1 MRGVRFRHDRENMKD
16 PSIPLRRYD
25 WRRITL
31 CILTGVLYG
40 LAAPDARLHFLC
52 WVLLVPLLWAADGVP
67 ARRGLWYGWT
77 AGFFVHLF
85 CFYWVAGTVQ
95 RYSNLNVALS
105 LLALVLFCVYS
116 GLPFGLITAASLT
129 VRSRMRVPLVAVV
142 PPLYV
147 GMEYLYP
154 FIFPWNVGAGQY
166 EVLTVIQ
173 IADLFGVYGISALI
187 VTVNCAFF
195 ELSKSLIGHRP
206 FPVRSISWAAALL
219 IATILYGLAR
229 IHTVESELAQG
240 ESLTVGIVQPNVLLE
255 ERTSPLLARD
265 IALRFTRLSE
275 EASARGADLIVWPES
290 AVNYV
295 FQPNG
300 SPSSPSGRLK
310 DYVRELNAA
319 LVFGSFSVETDGM
332 KNTAYLLDPEGRP
345 VGRYD
350 KVRLL
355 AFGEYMPFSNLIPQ
369 LNGLIQGVGDFKPGR
384 SIEPLCWD
392 RTCVGLLICYEA
404 ILKDLARR
412 MAERGA
418 RLLVNITNDAWFG
431 DTSCPEQ
438 HLMLASLRAVENRL
452 YLVRSA
458 NTGIS
463 AVVDPLGRI
472 RARTRLFTEV
482 VLVEEVRLGSVRTV
496 YQKWGDVLP
505 KFCTAI
511 AVVLVACGVG
521 ARLVATPRG

>member
-1 MRGVRFRHDRENMKD
+1 MKD
-16 PSIPLRRYD
+16 TSSPPRPHD

-31 CILTGVLYG
+31 CLLTGVLYG

-52 WVLLVPLLWAADGVP
+52 WVLLVPLLWAADGTSTQ
-67 ARRGLWYGWT
+67 RGLWYGWV

-85 CFYWVAGTVQ
+85 CFYWVAGTIQ

-116 GLPFGLITAASLT
+116 GLPFGLITAAT
-129 VRSRMRVPLVAVV
+129 VFVRSRTKVPLVVV
-142 PPLYV
+142 LPPLYV
-147 GMEYLYP
+147 AMEYLYP
-154 FIFPWNVGAGQY
+154 FIFPWNLGAGQY
-166 EVLTVIQ
+166 EVLAVIQ

-187 VTVNCAFF
+187 VTVNCALF
-195 ELSKSLIGHRP
+195 EVLKSLVRRRP
-206 FPVRSISWAAALL
+206 FPVRSVSWAAILL
-219 IATILYGLAR
+219 IATIAYGLAR
-229 IHTVESELAQG
+229 THAVESVLAQG
-240 ESLTVGIVQPNVLLE
+240 KPLTVGIVQPNVLLE
-255 ERTSPLLARD
+255 ERASPHLARD
-265 IALRFTRLSE
+265 IALRFTRLSQ

-295 FQPNG
+295 FQPDG
-300 SPSSPSGRLK
+300 GPSSPSGRLK
-310 DYVRELNAA
+310 DYVRELKAA
-319 LVFGSFSVETDGM
+319 LVFGSFSVEPDGM

-350 KVRLL
+350 KVHLL
-355 AFGEYMPFSNLIPQ
+355 AFGEYMPFSDLIPR
-369 LNGLIQGVGDFKPGR
+369 LNGLVQGVGDFKPGR
-384 SIEPLCWD
+384 SIDPLCWD
-392 RTCVGLLICYEA
+392 HTCVGLLICYEA
-404 ILKDLARR
+404 ILKDLART

-418 RLLVNITNDAWFG
+418 QLLVNITNDAWFG

-472 RARTRLFTEV
+472 RARTPVFTEAL
-482 VLVEEVRLGSVRTV
+482 LVEEVRLGSMRTV
-496 YQKWGDVLP
+496 YQRWGDVLP
-505 KFCTAI
+505 KLCAAI
-511 AVVLVACGVG
+511 AVVLVAMGAGSRPLATRVG
-521 ARLVATPRG
+521 